1 LLPTRVIEVG
11 LAGDRKVR
19 IFVNHG
25 FFGKFAATSHR
36 WLPGKTPKCN
46 RDKEP
51 QETMQGPR
59 SQGFAQI
66 DTRRNQTYQ
75 EVEFAIFIGQV
86 TLYLAGFSG
95 GLGY

>member
-1 LLPTRVIEVG
+1 LALLGQESQDFRKLRFLWQTCRTEPP
-11 LAGDRKVR
+11 LASNEG
-19 IFVNHG
+19 
-25 FFGKFAATSHR
+25 
-36 WLPGKTPKCN
+36 N

-66 DTRRNQTYQ
+66 DTRCNQTYQ
-75 EVEFAIFIGQV
+75 EVEFATFIGQL

-95 GLGY
+95 ELGY